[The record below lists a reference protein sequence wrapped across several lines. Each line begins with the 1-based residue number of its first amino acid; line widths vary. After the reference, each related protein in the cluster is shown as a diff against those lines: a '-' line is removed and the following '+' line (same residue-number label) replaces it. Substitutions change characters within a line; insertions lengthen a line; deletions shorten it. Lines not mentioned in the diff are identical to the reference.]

1 MVDLIYREESYAL
14 IGCCMEVYNVLGHG
28 FLEAVYQE
36 ALARELKR
44 SGIPFRREVPLE
56 IFYKGE
62 LLNKNYFADFVC
74 FDKIIIETKAL
85 PALLPAHAAQV
96 FNYLKAT
103 RLQLGLLV
111 NFGCSERLQYSRHIN
126 LPRTTI
132 NTDPGNTDSTQ
143 VNTNLTNSTNKTNY
157 VASSSDPLNSR
168 NPCLKAPS
176 PSSSSDL
183 LNSRNPCLKAPGP
196 SSSSDPSFPNSCKND

>member
-1 MVDLIYREESYAL
+1 MVDLIYKEESYAI

-62 LLNKNYFADFVC
+62 SLNRNYFADFVC

-103 RLQLGLLV
+103 RLRLGLLV

-126 LPRTTI
+126 LPRTAI
-132 NTDPGNTDSTQ
+132 NTDLGNTDLTDS
-143 VNTNLTNSTNKTNY
+143 TNLTNHG
-157 VASSSDPLNSR
+157 ASSSNPLNSC
-168 NPCLKAPS
+168 NPCLKAADPV
-176 PSSSSDL
+176 SSS
-183 LNSRNPCLKAPGP
+183 NPRSPK
-196 SSSSDPSFPNSCKND
+196 SCKND

>member
-1 MVDLIYREESYAL
+1 MAELIYKEESYAL

-36 ALARELKR
+36 ALDRELKR
-44 SGIPFRREVPLE
+44 AGVPFHREVPLE

-62 LLNKNYFADFVC
+62 PLNKNYFADFVC

-85 PALLPAHAAQV
+85 PTLLPAHAAQV

-111 NFGCSERLQYSRHIN
+111 NFGCAERLQYSRHIN
-126 LPRTTI
+126 LPRTSLKAESE
-132 NTDPGNTDSTQ
+132 NTDSTNPANFANR
-143 VNTNLTNSTNKTNY
+143 V
-157 VASSSDPLNSR
+157 SSHSSNPLNSF
-168 NPCLKAPS
+168 NPCLKAPL
-176 PSSSSDL
+176 PTSSS
-183 LNSRNPCLKAPGP
+183 NPYN
-196 SSSSDPSFPNSCKND
+196 PNP

>member
-1 MVDLIYREESYAL
+1 MAELIYKEESYAL

-44 SGIPFRREVPLE
+44 AGIPFRREVPLE

-62 LLNKNYFADFVC
+62 PMGKSYFADFIC
-74 FDKIIIETKAL
+74 FEKIIVETKAL
-85 PALLPAHAAQV
+85 PTLLPAHAAQV

-111 NFGCSERLQYSRHIN
+111 NFGCSEKLQYSRHIN
-126 LPRTTI
+126 LPRTPV
-132 NTDPGNTDSTQ
+132 NTDSVNTDST
-143 VNTNLTNSTNKTNY
+143 NSANLTNRF
-157 VASSSDPLNSR
+157 ASSSDSLNSFD
-168 NPCLKAPS
+168 PCLKASAPAS
-176 PSSSSDL
+176 PS
-183 LNSRNPCLKAPGP
+183 NSHGPNPL
-196 SSSSDPSFPNSCKND
+196 KND

>member
-1 MVDLIYREESYAL
+1 MAELIYKEESYAL

-36 ALARELKR
+36 ALDRELKR
-44 SGIPFRREVPLE
+44 AGVPFHREVPLE

-62 LLNKNYFADFVC
+62 PLNKNYFADFVC

-85 PALLPAHAAQV
+85 PTLLPAHAAQV

-111 NFGCSERLQYSRHIN
+111 NFGCAERLQYSRHIN
-126 LPRTTI
+126 LPRAAS
-132 NTDPGNTDSTQ
+132 NTDM
-143 VNTNLTNSTNKTNY
+143 TNSTNLANQTLI
-157 VASSSDPLNSR
+157 SSSNPLNSF
-168 NPCLKAPS
+168 NPCLKAPL
-176 PSSSSDL
+176 PTSSS
-183 LNSRNPCLKAPGP
+183 NPYN
-196 SSSSDPSFPNSCKND
+196 PNP